1 MATIIIPVESLPTDL
16 RNKTPDE
23 LINLIKLGHNLSY
36 NNTSYNPT
44 SLHTNQ
50 VAAVIGQIGEQKI
63 REIYESKYIIDD
75 VSKQGRKGDII
86 LRRPSTPEHPIQHQ
100 ILTEVKNYSTTIGTS
115 EVDKFYRDLAANS
128 AIVGGIFISINTKI
142 VGISN
147 DFHFTHRGDT
157 PIVFISLR
165 NLNESA
171 ATSITLLAA
180 DLLWAFIDSR
190 HLVDDRIFQKLSKKI
205 TKLSDSI
212 NSLSLSRTH
221 VNETR
226 QIMDKQLNKIY
237 ESILITEMQMH
248 TIITT
253 INKTIGGSVE
263 QSGEQLQ
270 ILEKM
275 DYTVLDNL
283 INNNFDTSFYNTNKL
298 HKATVHKIFD
308 EYFNTFSHNGIL
320 LDLVTTKKSITI
332 KYDKNLISLSF
343 LKSRTDICF
352 HLSKSPTTLEIPG
365 TALFAD
371 NSVTFQLDKTLSTSG
386 IFEDIQNCIDNLSDS
401 ALIGGPI

>member
-1 MATIIIPVESLPTDL
+1 MATINIPVESLPPDL

-23 LINLIKLGHNLSY
+23 IVILIKLGHGLLHQPAPVS
-36 NNTSYNPT
+36 TS
-44 SLHTNQ
+44 Q

-86 LRRPSTPEHPIQHQ
+86 LRRPATPDHPVQHQ
-100 ILTEVKNYSTTIGTS
+100 ILTEVKNYTTAVGTA

-142 VGISN
+142 VGVSN
-147 DFHFTHRGDT
+147 DFHFTQRGET

-165 NLNESA
+165 NLNEFA
-171 ATSITLLAA
+171 AESITLLAA
-180 DLLWAFIDSR
+180 DLLWSFIDSR

-212 NSLSLSRTH
+212 NSLSMSRTY

-226 QIMDKQLNKIY
+226 QVMDKQMTKIY

-248 TIITT
+248 TIITS

-263 QSGEQLQ
+263 QSGEQLE
-270 ILEKM
+270 ILEEM
-275 DYTVLDNL
+275 NYTVLDDL
-283 INNNFDTSFYNTNKL
+283 IKTKFATSFYNTNKI
-298 HKATVHKIFD
+298 HKTTFHKIFD
-308 EYFNTFSHNGIL
+308 QYFKTFIHSVGIL
-320 LDLVTTKKSITI
+320 LDLCTTKKSIII

-352 HLSKSPTTLEIPG
+352 HLSESPSTLEIPG
-365 TALFAD
+365 RAYFAD
-371 NSVTFQLDKTLSTSG
+371 NSVTFQLDKTLTTSG
-386 IFEDIQNCIDNLSDS
+386 IFEDIRNCIDSLSNNS
-401 ALIGGPI
+401 LIGGLL